1 MTKPYSD
8 SHVLYAVANDADSM
22 DIVVAPRSQ
31 AEALPLKSLPFF
43 CSHLAGGCGA
53 TLTLAAGPVRIP
65 HFRHMPNS
73 VCVLRDADRA
83 RDSYTH
89 LAIQRALLRWINA
102 VPGFACTMEE
112 RVEGGRT
119 DLYVTG
125 PGTRVSLE
133 VQRSDVSTWDVQRR
147 TALYSRKAT
156 AVNWLYEFDSIQA
169 CRQELKDAGLCLRV
183 SIDAGLTECSLGVT
197 YLVGQGEKTTT
208 VWSPLTEWW
217 INAGGLGSQ
226 HLALAQVAVADWHR
240 EVAEAARTRR
250 VAADDALQKALAQQK
265 LAAEY
270 RRLHRQWE
278 NEQRARGQTLKE
290 WATQEI
296 RIIDAKTRHANSRQG
311 YGRDVWSPSMQG
323 PSEDVTW
330 ARNIRAKVRSI
341 VERNYDAGFLSAEYG
356 AGLTYWL
363 ATKTDA
369 GWWIGAQLGEHE
381 AYAAVIKMYDLI
393 LLTSGRSGARL
404 VQPEHSFDAR
414 QPPV

>member
-1 MTKPYSD
+1 MNTPHGAT
-8 SHVLYAVANDADSM
+8 HVLYAVARDPYSM
-22 DIVVAPRSQ
+22 GIVIAPRTQ
-31 AEALPLKSLPFF
+31 ADALPLKRLPFF
-43 CSHLAGGCGA
+43 CSRLAGGCGA

-65 HFRHMPNS
+65 HFRHLPKS
-73 VCVLRDADRA
+73 ACALRDADRA
-83 RDSYTH
+83 RDNYTH
-89 LAIQRALLRWINA
+89 VAIQLALLKWINA
-102 VPGFACTMEE
+102 VPGFGCTMEE

-119 DLYVTG
+119 DLYVAG

-133 VQRSDVSTWDVQRR
+133 VQRSDISPFDVNRR

-156 AVNWLYEFDSIQA
+156 AVNWLYEVDTIQA

-183 SIDAGLTECSLGVT
+183 SIDAELTECSLGVT
-197 YLVGQGEKTTT
+197 YSTGEGGKTTT
-208 VWSPLTEWW
+208 IWSPLSEWW
-217 INAGGLGSQ
+217 INAGGLGSP
-226 HLALAQVAVADWHR
+226 HLALARKAVTDWR
-240 EVAEAARTRR
+240 REAAATAEVRR
-250 VAADDALQKALAQQK
+250 VAAALAKEKKLAQQK

-278 NEQRARGQTLKE
+278 TGQRARGQTLKE
-290 WATQEI
+290 WATQEV

-323 PSEDVTW
+323 SQEDVAW
-330 ARNIRAKVRSI
+330 ARNIRDKVRSI

-363 ATKTDA
+363 AAKTEA

-381 AYAAVIKMYDLI
+381 AYTAVIKMYDLI
-393 LLTSGRSGARL
+393 LDTSGRSGARL

-414 QPPV
+414 HHPV